1 MYLVC
6 LAVKEQSIQ
15 LNCLDLAGERTIT
28 VSANNKYEDY
38 PEAIRLVAE
47 IAVRVQ
53 PLITHTFPLE
63 RLHEGFDVMLN
74 KESGN
79 AMKVV
84 IRP

>member
-1 MYLVC
+1 M
-6 LAVKEQSIQ
+6 
-15 LNCLDLAGERTIT
+15 
-28 VSANNKYEDY
+28 
-38 PEAIRLVAE
+38 AE
-47 IAVRVQ
+47 SAVRVQ